1 MCVCACVCVCVCL
14 VLFQQPCGFQPRCC
28 YFGPG
33 VLCGATA
40 SHRGASDPRAAPSRH
55 ATCSVSLQWANINIH
70 SRELLQRFSTN
81 RAHVKNVQNAI
92 KARVQKRLARSKKS
106 KRTAGLQPKAP
117 YVRATTLS
125 AAPASSARPTTAPAK
140 PRTSEAVDMSAV
152 RIAARRVRA
161 RKLHTVARR

>member
-1 MCVCACVCVCVCL
+1 M
-14 VLFQQPCGFQPRCC
+14 
-28 YFGPG
+28 
-33 VLCGATA
+33 
-40 SHRGASDPRAAPSRH
+40 
-55 ATCSVSLQWANINIH
+55 SLQWANINIH